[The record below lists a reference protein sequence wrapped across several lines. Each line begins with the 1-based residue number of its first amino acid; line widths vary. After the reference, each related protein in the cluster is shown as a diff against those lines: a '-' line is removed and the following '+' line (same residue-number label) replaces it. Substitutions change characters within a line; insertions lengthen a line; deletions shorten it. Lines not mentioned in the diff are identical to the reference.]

1 MPEDKDILSD
11 QELDQI
17 FEQVRTQAH
26 DAQLPDN
33 KAFLNQLS
41 AIPDMHRQQKP
52 VGGGSTGKLI
62 ETWLSPAFLLSA
74 RGLVSQSAFAL
85 VLLASG
91 IVTGLELSE
100 TEPDFD
106 DYDVSAGLFGG
117 DTSDYSIDG

>member
-1 MPEDKDILSD
+1 MPNEKDMLSD
-11 QELDQI
+11 KQLDQV

-41 AIPDMHRQQKP
+41 AIPGMHHQQKP
-52 VGGGSTGKLI
+52 AGDGRVGNWI
-62 ETWLSPAFLLSA
+62 ETWLSPSFLLSA
-74 RGLVSQSAFAL
+74 RGLVSQGAFAL

-106 DYDVSAGLFGG
+106 DYDVSASLFGG

>member
-1 MPEDKDILSD
+1 MSEDKDILSD
-11 QELDQI
+11 KELDQI
-17 FEQVRTQAH
+17 FDQARTQAH

-33 KAFLNQLS
+33 RAFLNQLS
-41 AIPDMHRQQKP
+41 AIPDMHHQPKP
-52 VGGGSTGKLI
+52 VSGGSIGNLI

-74 RGLVSQSAFAL
+74 RGLVSQGAFAL

-106 DYDVSAGLFGG
+106 DYDVSASLFGG